1 MDAEKGVVVQET
13 ALPPPSAD
21 HSNAGQSKQSVFKRW
36 NNRIENL
43 AGFEAR
49 GLARVPSDERE
60 IPPGGYLQMFMLWFS
75 ANTVILVVAVGLTGP
90 LVFGLGF
97 LDSSMCAVFGTMLGA
112 ASAAYMGTWGPAS
125 GNRTMVSA
133 LIIGRA
139 KTC

>member
-1 MDAEKGVVVQET
+1 MDAEKGVVVVERAST
-13 ALPPPSAD
+13 ESPPAFSE
-21 HSNAGQSKQSVFKRW
+21 QSDKQQSVFKRW

-90 LVFGLGF
+90 LVFELGF

-112 ASAAYMGTWGPAS
+112 VSAAYMTTWGPAS
-125 GNRTMVSA
+125 GNRTMVGVLRVGEA
-133 LIIGRA
+133 NA
-139 KTC
+139 C

>member
-1 MDAEKGVVVQET
+1 MDAEKGVVVEET
-13 ALPPPSAD
+13 SSPPPLAD
-21 HSNAGQSKQSVFKRW
+21 SSDSNSQQSVFKRW

-49 GLARVPSDERE
+49 GLDRVPSDERE

-112 ASAAYMGTWGPAS
+112 ASAAYMGTWGAVS
-125 GNRTMVSA
+125 GNRTMVSVLMVHEA
-133 LIIGRA
+133 SS
-139 KTC
+139 